1 MKYILKNN
9 ILYQIQSIKKDQ
21 IKVKQIPRNLT
32 KSMLNQT
39 CYYYHLEALGY
50 PDKGRRML
58 KL

>member
-32 KSMLNQT
+32 KSMLKQT
-39 CYYYHLEALGY
+39 CHYHQLEALGY
-50 PDKGRRML
+50 QIGGDL
-58 KL
+58 C